1 MSEVEK
7 TPEELAVEAQ
17 LKAEAEAKLAADKA
31 AKAEEKARASA
42 EKKAAK
48 EVERKE
54 KAEAKAKE
62 RAEKLAAKNEAA
74 EAKRT
79 EREAAKLE
87 QNGVSRPLTG
97 ATKQVWDIADKIS
110 QETRKPA
117 ERKDVI
123 AQGEA
128 AGLQSGTINTQYG
141 RWRKYNGLTVA
152 REAKPVPTGIPQAP
166 EGTQPEVP
174 ETAVVE

>member
-7 TPEELAVEAQ
+7 TPEELAEEARV
-17 LKAEAEAKLAADKA
+17 KAEAEERTRVEKQQKADEKAKLA
-31 AKAEEKARASA
+31 A

-48 EVERKE
+48 EAERKE

-62 RAEKLAAKNEAA
+62 RAEKKAEKEDAAAKKKA
-74 EAKRT
+74 
-79 EREAAKLE
+79 EREASKLE
-87 QNGVSRPLTG
+87 QNGISRPLTG
-97 ATKQVWDIADKIS
+97 ATKQVWDIADRIS

-141 RWRKYNGLTVA
+141 RWRKYNGLTVT

-174 ETAVVE
+174 EAPAAE